1 MASELFRAP
10 FFITLKI
17 PVRLLLLSLICSAVH
32 FAAAQTSSPPP
43 SIVYVAHNANAIKR
57 YKTDPVIVRTMVNRL
72 LTTATNQPDVASA
85 WRSLIGPKDKI
96 GIKISATGGE
106 IFTTH
111 RDVIEAIVDGL
122 VAAGHAREG
131 IVVWD
136 RSLGGA
142 AEAGYRAEGY
152 RLVSIAPRDGY
163 DPKVTVT
170 TALLGKLIWGDLD
183 YFPRPSGLLPDT
195 ENTSTVSHVAR
206 ILGEVTK
213 IINVPV
219 MSDSETNGIAGC
231 IYNMTVPNV
240 DNWRRFTQSG
250 PFGASSLAEI
260 YSDPMIGKKVV
271 FNIVDGLIAEYAGG
285 PAARPNYQ
293 IDYATIYAGRD
304 PVALDAVVLRRLQEW
319 RSRASLPP
327 LTERAAHVTA
337 AAQMGLGTADPRNIV
352 IRDISQ

>member
-1 MASELFRAP
+1 
-10 FFITLKI
+10 
-17 PVRLLLLSLICSAVH
+17 
-32 FAAAQTSSPPP
+32 
-43 SIVYVAHNANAIKR
+43 
-57 YKTDPVIVRTMVNRL
+57 MVNRL
-72 LTTATNQPDVASA
+72 VTAATNQPDVASA

-111 RDVIEAIVDGL
+111 QDVVEAIVDGL

-152 RLVSIAPRDGY
+152 RLVSITPRDGY
-163 DPKVTVT
+163 DPKAEVS
-170 TALLGKLIWGDLD
+170 TAVLGKLVWGDLD
-183 YFPRPSGLLPDT
+183 FIPRPAGLSPDT

-260 YSDPMIGKKVV
+260 YNDPMIGKKVV

-293 IDYATIYAGRD
+293 VDYATIYAGRD
-304 PVALDAVVLRRLQEW
+304 PVALDSVVLRKLQEW
-319 RSRASLPP
+319 RARGMLPP
-327 LTERAAHVTA
+327 LTERAAHVSA
-337 AAQMGLGTADPRNIV
+337 AAEMGLGNADPRRII
-352 IRDISQ
+352 IREISQ

>member
-1 MASELFRAP
+1 M
-10 FFITLKI
+10 
-17 PVRLLLLSLICSAVH
+17 PVSRP
-32 FAAAQTSSPPP
+32 TP
-43 SIVYVAHNANAIKR
+43 SVVYVAHNANAIKR
-57 YKTDPVIVRTMVNRL
+57 YKTDPAIVRTMVNRL
-72 LTTATNQPDVASA
+72 VTAATNQPDVASA
-85 WRSLIGPKDKI
+85 WRSLINPKDKI

-111 RDVIEAIVDGL
+111 RDVVEAIVDGL

-136 RSLGGA
+136 RSLAGA

-152 RLVSIAPRDGY
+152 RLVSITPRVGY
-163 DPKVTVT
+163 DPKLEIS
-170 TALLGKLIWGDLD
+170 TAVLGNLVWGDLD
-183 YFPRPSGLLPDT
+183 FIPRPSGLLPDT

-206 ILGEVTK
+206 ILSEVTK

-219 MSDSETNGIAGC
+219 MTDSETNGIAGC

-260 YSDPMIGKKVV
+260 YNDPMIGKKVV
-271 FNIVDGLIAEYAGG
+271 LNIVDGLIAEYAGG

-293 IDYATIYAGRD
+293 VDYSTIYASRD
-304 PVALDAVVLRRLQEW
+304 PVALDSVVLRKLQEW
-319 RSRASLPP
+319 RARANLPP
-327 LTERAAHVTA
+327 LTERAAHVSA
-337 AAQMGLGTADPRNIV
+337 AAQMGLGNAEPRNIV
-352 IRDISQ
+352 VREVSQ

>member
-1 MASELFRAP
+1 LFRAP
-10 FFITLKI
+10 LFTPLKI
-17 PVRLLLLSLICSAVH
+17 RLRFLLLSQIWFASH
-32 FAAAQTSSPPP
+32 FVVAQTPVPQPSA

-57 YKTDPVIVRTMVNRL
+57 YKTDPAIVRAMVNRL
-72 LTTATNQPDVASA
+72 LTAATNQPDVASA
-85 WRSLIGPKDKI
+85 WRSLIGPKDKV

-111 RDVIEAIVDGL
+111 PDVIDAIVDGL
-122 VAAGHAREG
+122 VSAGHARDK
-131 IVVWD
+131 IIVWD
-136 RSLGGA
+136 RSLAGA
-142 AEAGYRAEGY
+142 ADAGYRAEGY

-163 DPKVTVT
+163 DPKLTVS
-170 TALLGKLIWGDLD
+170 TAVLGKLVWGDLD
-183 YFPRPSGLLPDT
+183 FIPRPSGLLPDT
-195 ENTSTVSHVAR
+195 ENTSTVSHAAR
-206 ILGEVTK
+206 ILGDLTK

-260 YSDPMIGKKVV
+260 YSDPRIGRKVV

-304 PVALDAVVLRRLQEW
+304 PVALDSVVLRKLQEW
-319 RSRASLPP
+319 RARESLPP
-327 LTERAAHVTA
+327 LTERAAHVSA
-337 AAQMGLGTADPRNIV
+337 AAQMGLGNADQRNIV
-352 IRDISQ
+352 IRDVSQ

>member
-1 MASELFRAP
+1 LFRVP
-10 FFITLKI
+10 FFTRLKI
-17 PVRLLLLSLICSAVH
+17 PVRLVLLSQICFALH
-32 FAAAQTSSPPP
+32 FAAAQTPVLQPTP
-43 SIVYVAHNANAIKR
+43 SVVYVAHNSDAIKR
-57 YKTDPVIVRTMVNRL
+57 YKTDPTIVRMMVNRL
-72 LTTATNQPDVASA
+72 ITAATNQPDVASA
-85 WRSLIGPKDKI
+85 WKSLVGPKDKI

-111 RDVIEAIVDGL
+111 RDVIEALVDGL

-136 RSLGGA
+136 RSLAGA
-142 AEAGYRAEGY
+142 AEAGYRGEGY
-152 RLVSIAPRDGY
+152 RLVSITPRDGY
-163 DPKVTVT
+163 DPKAVVS
-170 TALLGKLIWGDLD
+170 TALLGKLVWGDLD
-183 YFPRPSGLLPDT
+183 YIPRPSGLLPDT
-195 ENTSTVSHVAR
+195 ENTSTVSHIAR

-250 PFGASSLAEI
+250 PFGTSSLAEI

-304 PVALDAVVLRRLQEW
+304 PVALDAVVLRKLQEW
-319 RSRASLPP
+319 RARDSLPP
-327 LTERAAHVTA
+327 LTERAAHVSA
-337 AAQMGLGTADPRNIV
+337 AAQMGLGNSDPRNIV
-352 IRDISQ
+352 IRQILQ